1 MAQAKNISQLKQAYK
16 YCNHIVKTNY
26 ENFPVASFCLP
37 KYLRNAIATIYAF
50 ARLAD
55 NYADSSQLTPA
66 DKLNALNN
74 LETQLINIQTDLDP
88 RLRGDDNKHAND
100 NHPTYHSSKYPA
112 CHSRESGN
120 LDQENN
126 KLILL
131 ALADTIH
138 TYELPILPF
147 LDLLTAFKQDIT
159 KNRYYDFGEVLTYC
173 CYSANPIGRLLLHLT
188 KQDTIENLEYSD
200 YICTS
205 LQLINFMQDLYLDL
219 TNLDRCYIPQNELNR
234 YHVSID
240 ALKTKQ
246 ESDNIDA
253 LIKYQLDRIYT
264 IYNKGLALG
273 SQLNGLFGFEIRL
286 IICGG
291 KQILNALYARKKYY
305 ERPTLTF
312 TNKMQMFMLSFF
324 PNSFSN
330 EDPLT
335 AEK

>member
-74 LETQLINIQTDLDP
+74 LETQLINIQTDLD
-88 RLRGDDNKHAND
+88 
-100 NHPTYHSSKYPA
+100 
-112 CHSRESGN
+112 
-120 LDQENN
+120 QENN
-126 KLILL
+126 KPILL

-291 KQILNALYARKKYY
+291 KQILNALYARKKYH

-324 PNSFSN
+324 PNSFTN